1 MPLPIIP
8 KSLYPLVPQALGV
21 PALLR
26 SGAQLLDTL
35 TLGYLG
41 IGDALNE
48 IIGAEPVKWGVF
60 DSTGKKIAPY
70 DSVVAVGYQNDSHV
84 SDYPIEGG
92 AFATY
97 NKVESPFGVVVAL
110 NCGGSEENRANFQTA
125 IEAARKSLDR
135 FTVLTPDHTY
145 YDINFTGVS
154 WSRSLRDGAYMIT
167 CQLTGREIRDFAKAA
182 YATPKDIG
190 AFDPKAQGQIQLI
203 SDPTLDASGIA

>member
-26 SGAQLLDTL
+26 SGAQILDTI

-41 IGDALNE
+41 IGDALSE

-60 DSTGKKIAPY
+60 NEGGDKIAEY
-70 DSVVAVGYQNDSHV
+70 DSVVAMGYQNDSNI

-92 AFATY
+92 AFSTY
-97 NKVESPFGVVVAL
+97 NKVEGPFAVIVTLA
-110 NCGGSEENRANFQTA
+110 CGGSEETRASFQTA
-125 IEAARKSLDR
+125 IEAARRSLDL

-145 YDINFTGVS
+145 YDVNFTGVS
-154 WSRSLRDGAYMIT
+154 WQRSSREGAYMLT
-167 CQLTGREIRDFAKAA
+167 AHLTGREVREVAQAD
-182 YATPKDIG
+182 YADPKDIS
-190 AFDPKAQGQIQLI
+190 AADPKAQGQLQLI
-203 SDPTLDASGIA
+203 SDPTVDLSGLA